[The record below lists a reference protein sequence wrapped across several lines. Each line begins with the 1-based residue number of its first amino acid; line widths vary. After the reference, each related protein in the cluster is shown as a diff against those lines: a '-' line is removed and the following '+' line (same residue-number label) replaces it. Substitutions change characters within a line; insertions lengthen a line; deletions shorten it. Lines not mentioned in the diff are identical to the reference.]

1 MRKKSH
7 ISLAVGLMDKLQLQD
22 TLNHR
27 LTFCIGS
34 ILPDCKPS
42 FLTTPHTFSK
52 TYEDIKARIER
63 FLENM
68 KNMYSFG
75 YRDCITLGEITH
87 YIADYFTFPH
97 NDHYDGNLKD
107 HCYYEKDLK
116 FALRRFLE
124 SKEVMEIRKELHVHR
139 TKEELFQFIEETHR
153 KYREKKSIVL
163 EDCRYIVRVCME
175 VVVSIV
181 AILQNSFV
189 EMKAMLAEPVL

>member
-7 ISLAVGLMDKLQLQD
+7 IALAIGLMDKLQLQE
-22 TLNHR
+22 TLNHKF
-27 LTFCIGS
+27 TFCVGS

-42 FLTTPHTFSK
+42 FLTTPHTFQK
-52 TYEDIKARIER
+52 TFEKVKEKIVLFIEK
-63 FLENM
+63 M
-68 KNMYSFG
+68 KNMYQFG

-97 NDHYDGNLKD
+97 NTHYDGNLKD

-116 FALRRFLE
+116 IALRRFLE
-124 SKEVMEIRKELHVHR
+124 SEEVMEIRKEVRVYH

-153 KYREKKSIVL
+153 KYMERKSFVL
-163 EDCRYIVRVCME
+163 EDCRYIVHVCME
-175 VVVSIV
+175 VVASIV

-189 EMKAMLAEPVL
+189 EMRAMLLETV